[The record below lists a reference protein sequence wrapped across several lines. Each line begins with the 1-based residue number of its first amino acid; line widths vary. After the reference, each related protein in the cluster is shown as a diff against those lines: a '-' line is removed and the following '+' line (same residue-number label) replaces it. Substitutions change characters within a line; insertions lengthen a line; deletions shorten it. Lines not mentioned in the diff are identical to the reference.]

1 MVSSCLNSAFVSWN
15 LVAFHGLQL
24 KIKRELHSPC
34 SELSSNCFQEHQFKL
49 QYGGKCPY
57 GFRWAQGKTEA
68 LALQTQTLQDA
79 SPPPLFVHHS
89 VYEQKPPAVMKVS
102 SPVTP
107 PSSTPVSPL
116 HHPSPTAAPTP
127 KPDRT
132 YAPIPSSLP
141 LPDNAYDMDHR

>member
-1 MVSSCLNSAFVSWN
+1 M
-15 LVAFHGLQL
+15 AFHGLQL

-34 SELSSNCFQEHQFKL
+34 SELSSACFQDPALKL
-49 QYGGKCPY
+49 QYGGKRPY
-57 GFRWAQGKTEA
+57 GFRWGPGRRQPVC
-68 LALQTQTLQDA
+68 D
-79 SPPPLFVHHS
+79 PPSAPPTGTFCPLS
-89 VYEQKPPAVMKVS
+89 VFEQKPPAVMKVS

-132 YAPIPSSLP
+132 YAPVPSSLP
-141 LPDNAYDMDHR
+141 LPDGAYDLDHRYRQRVECGGSTGSTGAT